1 MQEEVT
7 SPTFLLLRRYE
18 GTRPFYHVDAYRMRP
33 EEAEPLMEEIEE
45 DVRRGAIVAV
55 EWPERGNWSWRL
67 PTLAVEIAGAGDE
80 PRRVVLRPRTPD
92 AAFALALAK
101 EALRASEGGG
111 EGEGG
116 RPADGGEG

>member
-1 MQEEVT
+1 MREEVT

-18 GTRPFYHVDAYRMRP
+18 GTRPFYHVDAYRMRS

-55 EWPERGNWSWRL
+55 EWPERAGWSWRL

-80 PRRVVLRPRTPD
+80 PRRVVLRPLTPD
-92 AAFALALAK
+92 AAFAVALAE
-101 EALRASEGGG
+101 EALRALEGL
-111 EGEGG
+111 GG
-116 RPADGGEG
+116 RERDRRVDGGEG